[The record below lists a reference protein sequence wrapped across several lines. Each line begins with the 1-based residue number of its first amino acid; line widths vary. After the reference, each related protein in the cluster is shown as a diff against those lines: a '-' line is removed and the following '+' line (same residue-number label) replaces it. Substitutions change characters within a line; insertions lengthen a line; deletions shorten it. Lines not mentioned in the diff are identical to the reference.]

1 MQAQLNFTFDL
12 GSAAGRAEF
21 QRMFRHLLTS
31 DPLPSLPEDRQGM
44 PLAPDL
50 PEPVRANPSSVPDD
64 PDRAAA
70 AKAGRQ
76 EAAAKARAA
85 KAAKAEA
92 GNGPIE
98 KVLGPA
104 DNGADLSGPE
114 PNGQGTASLRQDQA
128 VEDDLGLVDPNM
140 SPAEAK
146 EAGLALVREAYA
158 AGKVAQVKQLQKAW
172 GIAKFYDIPNE
183 KGHEFFAAVMKLAH
197 ETGLRK

>member
-1 MQAQLNFTFDL
+1 MEMQINVRFDL
-12 GSAAGRAEF
+12 GTAAGRDEF
-21 QRMFRHLLTS
+21 RKLFGYMLLPTLAPGERLP
-31 DPLPSLPEDRQGM
+31 DTTPLPSP
-44 PLAPDL
+44 P
-50 PEPVRANPSSVPDD
+50 ANPSSVPDD

-85 KAAKAEA
+85 KAAKAAET
-92 GNGPIE
+92 GNGQ
-98 KVLGPA
+98 A
-104 DNGADLSGPE
+104 DDSGADLSGPE
-114 PNGQGTASLRQDQA
+114 GANGQDQA

-158 AGKVAQVKQLQKAW
+158 AGKVAQVKALQKAW

>member
-31 DPLPSLPEDRQGM
+31 DPLPSVPDRQGM
-44 PLAPDL
+44 PLTPDL

-85 KAAKAEA
+85 KAAKAA
-92 GNGPIE
+92 GNGQ
-98 KVLGPA
+98 A
-104 DNGADLSGPE
+104 DDSGADLNGPE
-114 PNGQGTASLRQDQA
+114 PNGQDQPA

-146 EAGLALVREAYA
+146 EAGLAVVREAYA
-158 AGKVAQVKQLQKAW
+158 AGKVAEVKALQKAW
-172 GIAKFYDIPNE
+172 GIAKFYDIPVE
-183 KGHEFFAAVMKLAH
+183 KGHEFFAQVMKLAH